1 MSVAARPSVP
11 AIQTTST
18 TSDRPPPPPP
28 PKSPLRSTSAI
39 SRRRGDGRVI
49 TLTLPTPLSAL
60 DAPTPPLAESVPI
73 RSSTRNDNESRRGGG
88 GGGSGGSGRR
98 EQNAPAPPMSPTS
111 PMSPGA
117 TLREMRRQTREL
129 RERTKA
135 QKQAQAQSRAQA
147 REEAT
152 HYPLPLSPIQIQS
165 TRRPA
170 GARRESSLSRLSRRL
185 SLSSRRPSM
194 NLRKS
199 FRKNLTRRGSGVSNG
214 NGQQGVK
221 KRQSIS
227 DLARRESVKLK
238 SILKITQPLQVRT
251 QDQIHEPDP
260 THAQIE
266 PTPAPA
272 PVDERP
278 STGPT
283 PPLGSG
289 YALVAQKKVGAT
301 WHPPQRKLERRQSAK
316 LRDMLKPNSRPG
328 STVHRKLPLPVGEDC
343 PMKPS
348 GTSDKTEGAKSKQS
362 SQRSSL
368 DEKADAKRQLQD
380 DKPSFE
386 IVAAPAVTAPSQT
399 QTQPQ
404 TQEEAQAARQ
414 FRDGKEVLSEIE
426 TKHLSAAEARRLI
439 RQHNREYFHSKIW
452 DPALQRDFAGAYQ
465 LANERDETAGAGP
478 SGVVNI
484 QAQTQTQTQKRDS
497 LQTLLGP
504 APPEK
509 DKRYATDKDD
519 WRRYENLLDAED
531 WGRNVRL
538 AMARLEDKITTE
550 ATTDPVR
557 FMKARRESAQLRAW
571 IAAQRR
577 TSEARLSAIAMG
589 RVRPES
595 PFEQAFVA
603 ELLKENDIK
612 LKHSSNPMLDAQK
625 LFKDIDSKK
634 NSLLPHYVP
643 FSQHPLLEPLEEIEA
658 EAKQQDNAS
667 SESTLSDEKPVHV
680 LQRRFSVFDEK
691 KAARRAGRGYKSLS
705 TSTQLDQLEM
715 HEARCCGL
723 WKPKAFV
730 DKIS

>member
-11 AIQTTST
+11 AIQTTTTTTAITTTSM
-18 TSDRPPPPPP
+18 TSDRPPPPP

-49 TLTLPTPLSAL
+49 TLSMPTPLSAL
-60 DAPTPPLAESVPI
+60 DEPTPPLAESVPI
-73 RSSTRNDNESRRGGG
+73 RSSIRNDSEKRRGGG
-88 GGGSGGSGRR
+88 GGAGGRR
-98 EQNAPAPPMSPTS
+98 EQNALAPPMLPTS

-135 QKQAQAQSRAQA
+135 QKQA
-147 REEAT
+147 REETT

-165 TRRPA
+165 AKRPP

-199 FRKNLTRRGSGVSNG
+199 FRKSLTRSRAGVSNG

-227 DLARRESVKLK
+227 DLARRESAKLK
-238 SILKITQPLQVRT
+238 SILNITQPPQVPT
-251 QDQIHEPDP
+251 QKQVHVPDP
-260 THAQIE
+260 TRAQVE

-272 PVDERP
+272 PVDEKP
-278 STGPT
+278 SSGST

-301 WHPPQRKLERRQSAK
+301 WHPPRRELQRRQSAK
-316 LRDMLKPNSRPG
+316 LRSMLKPNSRPG
-328 STVHRKLPLPVGEDC
+328 STVHRKPPLPVGEAC

-348 GTSDKTEGAKSKQS
+348 GASDKIEGAKSKRS
-362 SQRSSL
+362 SQRSSH

-380 DKPSFE
+380 DKPSFD
-386 IVAAPAVTAPSQT
+386 IVAAPTVSQT
-399 QTQPQ
+399 QNQPQ
-404 TQEEAQAARQ
+404 TQEEAQAPRQ
-414 FRDGKEVLSEIE
+414 FRDGKEILSEIE

-439 RQHNREYFHSKIW
+439 RQHNREYFHSRIW
-452 DPALQRDFAGAYQ
+452 DPALQSDFAGAYQ

-478 SGVVNI
+478 SEVINI
-484 QAQTQTQTQKRDS
+484 QVRTQTQKRDS
-497 LQTLLGP
+497 LQTLVGP

-509 DKRYATDKDD
+509 DKRYTTNKDD
-519 WRRYENLLDAED
+519 WRRYDNLLDAED

-589 RVRPES
+589 RVQPES

-612 LKHSSNPMLDAQK
+612 FKHSSNPMLEAQK

-643 FSQHPLLEPLEEIEA
+643 FSRHPLLAPLEEIEA
-658 EAKQQDNAS
+658 EAKQQDNGS

-680 LQRRFSVFDEK
+680 LRRRFSVFDEK
-691 KAARRAGRGYKSLS
+691 KAARRAGRSYKSLS

>member
-1 MSVAARPSVP
+1 MSAAARPSVP
-11 AIQTTST
+11 AIQTSATATAATST

-28 PKSPLRSTSAI
+28 KSPLRAISAI
-39 SRRRGDGRVI
+39 SRRRGDGRVV
-49 TLTLPTPLSAL
+49 TLSMPTPLSAL
-60 DAPTPPLAESVPI
+60 DEPTPPLAESVPI
-73 RSSTRNDNESRRGGG
+73 RSSIRNDGENRRGGG
-88 GGGSGGSGRR
+88 GGGR
-98 EQNAPAPPMSPTS
+98 EQNAPVAPMLPTS

-117 TLREMRRQTREL
+117 TLREMKRQTREL

-135 QKQAQAQSRAQA
+135 QKQAQGHTQA
-147 REEAT
+147 REET
-152 HYPLPLSPIQIQS
+152 RHYPLPLSPIQIQS
-165 TRRPA
+165 AKRPA
-170 GARRESSLSRLSRRL
+170 GVRRESSLSRLSRRL

-199 FRKNLTRRGSGVSNG
+199 FRKSLRRSGSGVSNG
-214 NGQQGVK
+214 NGQQGVQ
-221 KRQSIS
+221 KRRSICN
-227 DLARRESVKLK
+227 LARRESVKLK
-238 SILKITQPLQVRT
+238 NILNITQPLQVQT
-251 QDQIHEPDP
+251 QKQVHVPDP
-260 THAQIE
+260 TRPQVE
-266 PTPAPA
+266 PTPVPA

-278 STGPT
+278 SSGST

-301 WHPPQRKLERRQSAK
+301 WHPPRRELERRQSAK
-316 LRDMLKPNSRPG
+316 LRNMLKPNSRPG
-328 STVHRKLPLPVGEDC
+328 STVHRKPPLSVGEEC

-348 GTSDKTEGAKSKQS
+348 GASDKTEGAKSKRS
-362 SQRSSL
+362 SPRSSL

-380 DKPSFE
+380 NKPSFE
-386 IVAAPAVTAPSQT
+386 IVAAPTVTAPSRT
-399 QTQPQ
+399 QDQPQ
-404 TQEEAQAARQ
+404 TQAQVQAPRQ
-414 FRDGKEVLSEIE
+414 FRDGKEILSEIE

-439 RQHNREYFHSKIW
+439 RQHNREYFHSRIW

-478 SGVVNI
+478 SEVINI
-484 QAQTQTQTQKRDS
+484 QAQAQTQKRDS
-497 LQTLLGP
+497 LQTLVGP

-509 DKRYATDKDD
+509 DKRYATNKDD
-519 WRRYENLLDAED
+519 WRRYDNLLDAED

-550 ATTDPVR
+550 AITDPVR

-595 PFEQAFVA
+595 PFEQAFIA

-612 LKHSSNPMLDAQK
+612 FKHSSNPMLEAQR

-658 EAKQQDNAS
+658 EAKQQDNGS
-667 SESTLSDEKPVHV
+667 SESTLSEEKPVHV
-680 LQRRFSVFDEK
+680 LRRRFSVFDEK
-691 KAARRAGRGYKSLS
+691 KAARRAGRSYKSLS

>member
-11 AIQTTST
+11 AIQTTAITSM
-18 TSDRPPPPPP
+18 TSDRPPPPP
-28 PKSPLRSTSAI
+28 PKSPLRSTSAM

-49 TLTLPTPLSAL
+49 TLTMPAPLSAL

-73 RSSTRNDNESRRGGG
+73 RSSTRNDVESRRGG
-88 GGGSGGSGRR
+88 GGSGRR

-117 TLREMRRQTREL
+117 TLREMRRQTTEL

-135 QKQAQAQSRAQA
+135 QKQAQKQGRAQA
-147 REEAT
+147 REEAR
-152 HYPLPLSPIQIQS
+152 HYPLPLSPIQLQS
-165 TRRPA
+165 VKRPT

-199 FRKNLTRRGSGVSNG
+199 FRKSLRKSGSGVSDG

-227 DLARRESVKLK
+227 NLARRESVKLR
-238 SILKITQPLQVRT
+238 SILKITQPLQVQTRN
-251 QDQIHEPDP
+251 QDMSDP
-260 THAQIE
+260 PRVQVE
-266 PTPAPA
+266 PTPAAAPA
-272 PVDERP
+272 DGRP

-301 WHPPQRKLERRQSAK
+301 WHPPQRELERRQSAK
-316 LRDMLKPNSRPG
+316 LRSMLKPNSRPD
-328 STVHRKLPLPVGEDC
+328 STVHRKAPLPVGEEC

-348 GTSDKTEGAKSKQS
+348 GASDKTEGAKSRHS

-368 DEKADAKRQLQD
+368 DEKADAKQQRED
-380 DKPSFE
+380 DRPSFE
-386 IVAAPAVTAPSQT
+386 IVAVPAVTAPSQT
-399 QTQPQ
+399 QDQPQ
-404 TQEEAQAARQ
+404 IQAEVQAPRQ

-452 DPALQRDFAGAYQ
+452 DPALQRDFAGAYL
-465 LANERDETAGAGP
+465 LANEHDETAGAGP
-478 SGVVNI
+478 SEIINI
-484 QAQTQTQTQKRDS
+484 QAQTQTQKRSS
-497 LQTLLGP
+497 LQALVGP
-504 APPEK
+504 APPDK
-509 DKRYATDKDD
+509 DKRYTTDKDD
-519 WRRYENLLDAED
+519 WRRYENLPDAED

-538 AMARLEDKITTE
+538 AMARLEDKITNE
-550 ATTDPVR
+550 ATADPAR

-612 LKHSSNPMLDAQK
+612 FKHSSNPMLDAQK

-634 NSLLPHYVP
+634 DSLLPHYVP
-643 FSQHPLLEPLEEIEA
+643 FSQHPLLAPLEEIEA
-658 EAKQQDNAS
+658 EAKQQDNGS

-680 LQRRFSVFDEK
+680 LRRRFSVFDEK
-691 KAARRAGRGYKSLS
+691 KAARRAGRSYKSLS